1 MWLVFKKI
9 KGNMEKIIVLRDR
22 NEGATGE
29 ERVVEVINRID
40 YLRIQGKEKKA
51 RTESRENDIYLQ
63 DKPANEMKVWSDRQD
78 KNQ

>member
-9 KGNMEKIIVLRDR
+9 KGNMETIIVLRDR

-40 YLRIQGKEKKA
+40 CLRIQGKEKKA

>member
-1 MWLVFKKI
+1 
-9 KGNMEKIIVLRDR
+9 MEKIIVLRDR

>member
-40 YLRIQGKEKKA
+40 YLIIQGKEKKA